1 MTVPSLILFNA
12 LKESLGAES
21 GPQSSAVSS
30 SRDTELVGS
39 TSWVSV
45 RNFLAQ
51 NGVDSMSSLARRAE
65 FFGLRPEARSV
76 KDATSLLEDGQVE
89 SLQNC
94 GNLQISGGS
103 LNFGD
108 VRVNSSVSQSFTIR
122 NPNSCPVNYTIAGGA
137 YGFTLSNSGG
147 TIPANGSVSVTV
159 TFTPYNAQYYSGSA
173 SVSPGG
179 AGVTMSGRGV
189 SP

>member
-1 MTVPSLILFNA
+1 MTVPSLVLFNS

-21 GPQSSAVSS
+21 SPDSS
-30 SRDTELVGS
+30 LVPPFLEDEQTGAS
-39 TSWVSV
+39 SWVSA

-51 NGVDSMSSLARRAE
+51 NGVDHAMSLARRAE
-65 FFGLRPEARSV
+65 FFGGRPETRSV
-76 KDATSLLEDGQVE
+76 KDASDALEGGEVE
-89 SLQNC
+89 VLQNC

-108 VRVNSSVSQSFTIR
+108 VRLNTSVSQTFTIR
-122 NPNSCPVNYTIAGGA
+122 NPNSCPVNFTISGGG
-137 YGFTLSNSGG
+137 YGFSLSSSGG
-147 TIPANGSVSVTV
+147 TIPANGSMSVTV

-173 SVSPGG
+173 SISPGG

-189 SP
+189 S